1 MPISTNVAVRAT
13 AAMLLVGFLA
23 LAAIVG
29 TTIWLVERNNI
40 YFTDTLEARIARATT
55 INVRNLLQDAETGQ
69 RGYLLTN
76 EDRYREPYDAAVP
89 QITAAIDAMI
99 EGLKPYPEM
108 SRDAEQLRSAIIDK
122 MDELA
127 QTVALAKAGRV
138 ADALAIVQTD
148 RGKRAMDAARVEF
161 ASIIDD
167 ADERILQGIQDQRAA
182 TVALRW
188 VTIIG
193 AFIILAVVGAAVWT
207 VLVYT
212 REVAAARREVEA
224 ANLSLE
230 DRVRERTSDLFK
242 ANEEIQRFAY
252 IVTHDLRAPLVNIMG
267 FTSELETGI
276 TSLRTYMANRDDSDD
291 LTFADAKLAATEDL
305 PEAIG
310 FIRSSTRKMDALINA
325 ILKISREGRRQLK
338 PETIDLASV
347 VDASIA
353 AIQHQ
358 VADNEGTAVADIKVP
373 RVTTDK
379 LSLEQALGNLLDNA
393 VKYRE
398 PTRPLTIKVRAAL
411 VSGNRITIDV
421 EDNGRGIAESDHER
435 VFELFRRSGIQSQP
449 GEGIG
454 LAHVRTMVRSLGG
467 DITLK
472 SELGSGTTFTISLPR
487 DLRVHLG
494 STTP

>member
-40 YFTDTLEARIARATT
+40 YFTETLEARIARATT
-55 INVRNLLQDAETGQ
+55 VNLRNLLQDAETGQ
-69 RGYLLTN
+69 RGFLLTN
-76 EDRYREPYDAAVP
+76 EARYREPYDAAVP
-89 QITAAIDAMI
+89 QIPAAVDAMSAA
-99 EGLKPYPEM
+99 LTPYPEM
-108 SRDAEQLRSAIIDK
+108 SVDASQLRAAITDK
-122 MDELA
+122 LEELA
-127 QTVALAKAGRV
+127 QTMELATAGRLPEAV
-138 ADALAIVQTD
+138 AILHTD
-148 RGKRAMDAARVEF
+148 RGKEAMDAARQEF
-161 ASIIDD
+161 TSIIEEAD
-167 ADERILQGIQDQRAA
+167 ARILQGVEDQRAA
-182 TVALRW
+182 NVALRW

-193 AFIILAVVGAAVWT
+193 AIIILAVVGAAVWT
-207 VLVYT
+207 VLAYT
-212 REVAAARREVEA
+212 RELAAARREVEA
-224 ANLSLE
+224 ANLGLE

-276 TSLRTYMANRDDSDD
+276 ASLRAYMANRDDTDD

-338 PETIDLASV
+338 PETIDLAAM
-347 VDASIA
+347 VDASLA
-353 AIQHQ
+353 AVHHQ
-358 VADNEGTAVADIKVP
+358 VVDNGGAATAEIKVP

-398 PTRPLTIKVRAAL
+398 PTRPLTIKVRATL

>member
-1 MPISTNVAVRAT
+1 
-13 AAMLLVGFLA
+13 
-23 LAAIVG
+23 
-29 TTIWLVERNNI
+29 
-40 YFTDTLEARIARATT
+40 
-55 INVRNLLQDAETGQ
+55 
-69 RGYLLTN
+69 
-76 EDRYREPYDAAVP
+76 
-89 QITAAIDAMI
+89 
-99 EGLKPYPEM
+99 
-108 SRDAEQLRSAIIDK
+108 
-122 MDELA
+122 
-127 QTVALAKAGRV
+127 
-138 ADALAIVQTD
+138 
-148 RGKRAMDAARVEF
+148 
-161 ASIIDD
+161 
-167 ADERILQGIQDQRAA
+167 
-182 TVALRW
+182 
-188 VTIIG
+188 
-193 AFIILAVVGAAVWT
+193 
-207 VLVYT
+207 
-212 REVAAARREVEA
+212 
-224 ANLSLE
+224 
-230 DRVRERTSDLFK
+230 
-242 ANEEIQRFAY
+242 
-252 IVTHDLRAPLVNIMG
+252 MG

-276 TSLRTYMANRDDSDD
+276 ASLRNYMANRDDSED

-325 ILKISREGRRQLK
+325 ILKISRDGRRQLK
-338 PETIDLASV
+338 PESIDLASM

-358 VADNEGTAVADIKVP
+358 VADNGGTAVADIKVP

-421 EDNGRGIAESDHER
+421 EDNGRGIADTDHER

-467 DITLK
+467 DITLQSK
-472 SELGSGTTFTISLPR
+472 LGSGTTFTISLPR

>member
-40 YFTDTLEARIARATT
+40 YFTETLEARIVRATT
-55 INVRNLLQDAETGQ
+55 VNLRNFLQDAETGQ
-69 RGYLLTN
+69 RGFLLTN
-76 EDRYREPYDAAVP
+76 EARYREPYDAAVP
-89 QITAAIDAMI
+89 QIAAALDAMDAALA
-99 EGLKPYPEM
+99 EHPEM
-108 SRDAEQLRSAIIDK
+108 SIEAGKLRADVQEK
-122 MDELA
+122 LAELA
-127 QTVALAKAGRV
+127 ETIVLVDAGRRD
-138 ADALAIVQTD
+138 DALAIVRSD
-148 RGKRAMDAARVEF
+148 VGKQAMDAARLEF
-161 ASIIDD
+161 STIIED
-167 ADERILQGIQDQRAA
+167 ADDRILRGVEDQRAA
-182 TVALRW
+182 SIALRW
-188 VTIIG
+188 VAIIG
-193 AFIILAVVGAAVWT
+193 AFIILAVVGTAVWT
-207 VLVYT
+207 VLTYT
-212 REVAAARREVEA
+212 RELSAARREVET
-224 ANLSLE
+224 ANLGLE

-267 FTSELETGI
+267 FTSELETGVA
-276 TSLRTYMANRDDSDD
+276 SLRSYMDKRDDSDD

-338 PETIDLASV
+338 PETIDLQSM
-347 VDASIA
+347 VDASLA
-353 AIQHQ
+353 AIHHQ
-358 VADNEGTAVADIKVP
+358 IVDNGGTAIADIKVP

-398 PTRPLTIKVRAAL
+398 PTRPLTIEVRATL
-411 VSGNRITIDV
+411 ISGNRITIDV
-421 EDNGRGIAESDHER
+421 QDNGRGIAESDHER

-467 DITLK
+467 DITVTSK
-472 SELGSGTTFTISLPR
+472 LGSGTTFTITLPR

-494 STTP
+494 RTTP